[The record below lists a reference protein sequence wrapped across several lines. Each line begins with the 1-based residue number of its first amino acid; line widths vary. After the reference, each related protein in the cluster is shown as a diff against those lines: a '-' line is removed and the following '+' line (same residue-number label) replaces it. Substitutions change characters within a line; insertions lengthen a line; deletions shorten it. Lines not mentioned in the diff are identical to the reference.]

1 MRLFSR
7 NRPHH
12 QSERRRDLIVA
23 AVVVVTV
30 VVGLV
35 IAGTVYIAAPGQKVY
50 SAQLVNT
57 GGLESGDQVRIAG
70 IRQGKVSSVDLA
82 GTFIT
87 VEFRLDDSVS
97 VRSDATAAVRLITPI
112 GGRVLDLDPGSGPTS
127 LSGAIPLVQTS
138 STYDI
143 SDTLETTTP
152 VFRDVKGVDLRQTA
166 SLLQNAFSDG
176 NTNIPDALRNTSS
189 LMELLER
196 QYGQLDKAVALSDEY
211 VNAFSDQKQ
220 VLVDFLRQ
228 LSFLAST
235 LGPDI
240 DNVRGGFDLLS
251 RLFKLLTRPLVAYSD
266 GIEPSVQQ
274 YKTLLDK
281 VSSELPGYSDA
292 LAQVDQIT
300 QRLGVLLQAPA
311 GASTTTEP
319 EVRVCIPSG
328 DDKC

>member
-35 IAGTVYIAAPGQKVY
+35 IAGTVYIAPPGQKVY

-70 IRQGKVSSVDLA
+70 IRQGTVSSVDLA

-87 VEFRLDDSVS
+87 VEFRLDDSVP

-211 VNAFSDQKQ
+211 VNAFADQKQ
-220 VLVDFLRQ
+220 MLVDFLRQ

-240 DNVRGGFDLLS
+240 ENVRGGFDLLS

-300 QRLGVLLQAPA
+300 QRLGVLLQAPV

>member
-1 MRLFSR
+1 M
-7 NRPHH
+7 
-12 QSERRRDLIVA
+12 
-23 AVVVVTV
+23 VVVTV

-35 IAGTVYIAAPGQKVY
+35 IAGTVYIAPPGQKVY

-70 IRQGKVSSVDLA
+70 IRQGTVSSVDLA

-87 VEFRLDDSVS
+87 VKFRLDDSVP

-211 VNAFSDQKQ
+211 VNAFADQKQ
-220 VLVDFLRQ
+220 MLVDFLRQ

-240 DNVRGGFDLLS
+240 ENVRSGFDLLS
-251 RLFKLLTRPLVAYSD
+251 RLYKLLTRPLVAYSD

-300 QRLGVLLQAPA
+300 QRLGVLLQAPV

>member
-35 IAGTVYIAAPGQKVY
+35 IAGTVYIAPPGQKVY

-70 IRQGKVSSVDLA
+70 IRQGTVSSVDLA

-87 VEFRLDDSVS
+87 VKFRLDDSVP

-211 VNAFSDQKQ
+211 VNAFADQKQ

-240 DNVRGGFDLLS
+240 ENVRGGFDLLS

-300 QRLGVLLQAPA
+300 QRLGVLLQAPV

>member
-1 MRLFSR
+1 M
-7 NRPHH
+7 
-12 QSERRRDLIVA
+12 
-23 AVVVVTV
+23 VVVTV

-35 IAGTVYIAAPGQKVY
+35 IAGTVYIAPPGQKVY

-70 IRQGKVSSVDLA
+70 IRQGTVSSVDLA

-87 VEFRLDDSVS
+87 VEFRLDDSVP

-211 VNAFSDQKQ
+211 VNAFADQKQ
-220 VLVDFLRQ
+220 MLVDFLRQ
-228 LSFLAST
+228 LSFVAST

-240 DNVRGGFDLLS
+240 ENVRGGFDLLS

-300 QRLGVLLQAPA
+300 QRLGVLLQAPV

>member
-35 IAGTVYIAAPGQKVY
+35 IAGTVYIAPPGQKVY

-70 IRQGKVSSVDLA
+70 IRQGTVSSVDLA

-87 VEFRLDDSVS
+87 IEFRLDDSVP

-211 VNAFSDQKQ
+211 VNAFADQKQ

-240 DNVRGGFDLLS
+240 ENVRGGFDLLS

-300 QRLGVLLQAPA
+300 QRLGVLLQAPV

>member
-35 IAGTVYIAAPGQKVY
+35 IAGTVYIAPPGQKVY

-70 IRQGKVSSVDLA
+70 IRQGTVSSVDLA

-87 VEFRLDDSVS
+87 VKFRLDDSVP

-211 VNAFSDQKQ
+211 VNAFADQKQ
-220 VLVDFLRQ
+220 MLVDFLRQ

-240 DNVRGGFDLLS
+240 ENVRGGFDLLS
-251 RLFKLLTRPLVAYSD
+251 RLYKLLTRPLVAYSD

-300 QRLGVLLQAPA
+300 QRLGVLLQAPV

>member
-35 IAGTVYIAAPGQKVY
+35 IAGTVYIAPPGQKVY

-70 IRQGKVSSVDLA
+70 IRQGTVSSVDLA

-87 VEFRLDDSVS
+87 VEFRLDDSVP

-112 GGRVLDLDPGSGPTS
+112 GGRVLDLDPGLGPTS

-211 VNAFSDQKQ
+211 VNAFADQKQ

-300 QRLGVLLQAPA
+300 QRLGVLLQAPV

>member
-12 QSERRRDLIVA
+12 QPERRRDLIVA

-35 IAGTVYIAAPGQKVY
+35 IAGTVYIAPPGQKVY

-70 IRQGKVSSVDLA
+70 IGHGKVSSVDLT

-87 VEFRLDDSVS
+87 VKFRLDDSVS

-112 GGRVLDLDPGSGPTS
+112 GGRVLDLDPGSGPTP

-176 NTNIPDALRNTSS
+176 NTHIPDALRNTSN
-189 LMELLER
+189 LMDLLER

-211 VNAFSDQKQ
+211 VDAFADQKQ
-220 VLVDFLRQ
+220 VLVDFLTQ

-240 DNVRGGFDLLS
+240 QNVRGGFDLLR
-251 RLFKLLTRPLVAYSD
+251 RLFKLLTRPLVAYSE
-266 GIEPSVQQ
+266 GIEPSVQH

-281 VSSELPGYSDA
+281 VSTELPGYANA
-292 LAQVDQIT
+292 LTQVDQIT
-300 QRLGVLLQAPA
+300 QRLGVLLQAPV
-311 GASTTTEP
+311 GAPATTEP
-319 EVRVCIPSG
+319 EVRVCIPTG

>member
-35 IAGTVYIAAPGQKVY
+35 IAGTVYIAPPGQKVY

-70 IRQGKVSSVDLA
+70 IRQGTVSSVDLA

-87 VEFRLDDSVS
+87 VEFRLDDSVP

-211 VNAFSDQKQ
+211 VNAFADQKQ

-240 DNVRGGFDLLS
+240 ENVRGGFDLLS
-251 RLFKLLTRPLVAYSD
+251 RLYKLLTRPLVAYSD

-300 QRLGVLLQAPA
+300 QRLGVLLQAPV

>member
-1 MRLFSR
+1 VRLFSR

-35 IAGTVYIAAPGQKVY
+35 IAGTVYIAPPGQKVY

-70 IRQGKVSSVDLA
+70 IRQGTVSSVDLA

-87 VEFRLDDSVS
+87 VKFRLDDSVP

-211 VNAFSDQKQ
+211 VNAFADQKQ
-220 VLVDFLRQ
+220 MLVDFLRQ

-240 DNVRGGFDLLS
+240 ENVRGGFDLLS
-251 RLFKLLTRPLVAYSD
+251 RLYKLLTRPLVAYSD

-300 QRLGVLLQAPA
+300 QRLGVLLQAPV

>member
-35 IAGTVYIAAPGQKVY
+35 IAGTVYIAPPGQKVY

-70 IRQGKVSSVDLA
+70 IRQGTVSSVDLA

-87 VEFRLDDSVS
+87 VEFRLDDSVA

-211 VNAFSDQKQ
+211 VNAFADQKQ

-240 DNVRGGFDLLS
+240 ENVRGGFDLLS

-300 QRLGVLLQAPA
+300 QRLGVLLQAPV

>member
-35 IAGTVYIAAPGQKVY
+35 IAGTVYIAPPGQKVY

-70 IRQGKVSSVDLA
+70 IRQGTVSSVDLA

-87 VEFRLDDSVS
+87 VKFRLDDSVP

-211 VNAFSDQKQ
+211 VNAFADQKQ
-220 VLVDFLRQ
+220 MLVDFLRQ

-240 DNVRGGFDLLS
+240 ENVRSGFDLLS
-251 RLFKLLTRPLVAYSD
+251 RLYKLLTRPLVAYSD

-300 QRLGVLLQAPA
+300 QRLGVLLQAPV

>member
-35 IAGTVYIAAPGQKVY
+35 IAGTVYIAPPGQKVY

-70 IRQGKVSSVDLA
+70 IRQGTVSSVDLA

-87 VEFRLDDSVS
+87 VEFRLDDSVP

-211 VNAFSDQKQ
+211 VNAFADQKQ
-220 VLVDFLRQ
+220 MLVDFLRQ

-240 DNVRGGFDLLS
+240 ENVRGGFDLLS
-251 RLFKLLTRPLVAYSD
+251 RLYKLLTRPLVAYSD

-300 QRLGVLLQAPA
+300 QRLGVLLQAPV

>member
-35 IAGTVYIAAPGQKVY
+35 IAGTVYIAPPGQKVY

-70 IRQGKVSSVDLA
+70 IRQGTVSSVDLA

-87 VEFRLDDSVS
+87 VEFRLDGSVP

-211 VNAFSDQKQ
+211 VNAFADQKQ

-240 DNVRGGFDLLS
+240 ENVRGGFDLLS

-281 VSSELPGYSDA
+281 VSTELPGYSDA
-292 LAQVDQIT
+292 LTQVDQIT
-300 QRLGVLLQAPA
+300 QRLGVLLQAPV

>member
-35 IAGTVYIAAPGQKVY
+35 IAGTVYIAPPGQKVY

-70 IRQGKVSSVDLA
+70 IRQGTVSSVDLA

-87 VEFRLDDSVS
+87 VEFRLDDSVP

-112 GGRVLDLDPGSGPTS
+112 GGRVLDLDPGSGPTA

-143 SDTLETTTP
+143 SNTLETTTP
-152 VFRDVKGVDLRQTA
+152 VFRDVNGVDLRQTA

-211 VNAFSDQKQ
+211 VNAFADQKQ
-220 VLVDFLRQ
+220 MLVDFLRQ

-240 DNVRGGFDLLS
+240 ENVRGGFDLLS

-300 QRLGVLLQAPA
+300 QRLGVLLQAPV

>member
-35 IAGTVYIAAPGQKVY
+35 IAGTVYIAPPGQKVY

-70 IRQGKVSSVDLA
+70 IRQGTVSSVDLA

-87 VEFRLDDSVS
+87 VEFRLDDSVP

-211 VNAFSDQKQ
+211 VNAFADQKQ
-220 VLVDFLRQ
+220 MLVDFLRQ
-228 LSFLAST
+228 LSFVAST

-240 DNVRGGFDLLS
+240 ENVRGGFDLLS

-300 QRLGVLLQAPA
+300 QRLGVLLQAPV